1 MKKIVTEEPEKV
13 VATKTRKS
21 TSTKS
26 TTSKTTAKKASTKA
40 TTEKETAIKEI
51 AKTTTRR
58 RRTTS
63 TTSTTSKS
71 TASKSVEKENPFTF
85 SLNTAE
91 SLLEICANDDI
102 YEIYVTADEYVL
114 FLGKNSSYF
123 SSAQDNL
130 SLKSKSSTIT
140 ISKVDDVYRVS
151 TNLDVDISDNV
162 AITNFG
168 KSRDNISFSTADL
181 FKISAESDKL
191 SITAEVYNKNKFLTN
206 LTIPNASN
214 NCLIISDE
222 DQKVYLPYSFDEVDK
237 KFNSHPNKYES
248 ITDLIETEYIKPATI
263 YKNPFTARFREA
275 YKLMRRKQRA
285 SIGAALALGIELAFE
300 THLHP
305 AIITACKNLEEL
317 DIYLDCLDDNELD
330 KFSCFN
336 IIYKSVPILKNKQ
349 EKFV

>member
-13 VATKTRKS
+13 VETAKTRKS
-21 TSTKS
+21 TSATKS
-26 TTSKTTAKKASTKA
+26 TASKSTAKKATKA
-40 TTEKETAIKEI
+40 STAKDEAIKEI

-63 TTSTTSKS
+63 TTSKS
-71 TASKSVEKENPFTF
+71 TTSKSVEKENPFTF

-91 SLLEICANDDI
+91 SLLEICANEDI

-206 LTIPNASN
+206 LSVPNASN

-237 KFNSHPNKYES
+237 KFNSHQNKYES
-248 ITDLIETEYIKPATI
+248 ITDLIETEYIKPTAI